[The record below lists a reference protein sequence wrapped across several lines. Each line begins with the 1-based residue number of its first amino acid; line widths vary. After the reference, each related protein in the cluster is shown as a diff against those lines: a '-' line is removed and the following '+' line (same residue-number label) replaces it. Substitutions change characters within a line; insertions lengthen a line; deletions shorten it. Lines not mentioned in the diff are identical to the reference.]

1 MKQFFFHISLILT
14 LLVAG
19 CTEAETESPV
29 TGKENPAAQSDTEK
43 DAPDKVTPEVNDPVK
58 KQHLSGADS
67 SISEENSEPKP
78 HVSGSTS
85 PAQSTHISGQ

>member
-1 MKQFFFHISLILT
+1 M
-14 LLVAG
+14 AG

-29 TGKENPAAQSDTEK
+29 TAEENPVTQSATEK
-43 DAPDKVTPEVNDPVK
+43 DTPDKITPEVNDPVK

-67 SISEENSEPKP
+67 SVSEENSEPKP

-85 PAQSTHISGQ
+85 PAQSTHVSGQ